1 VAVTS
6 NANAFERASRVLVGG
21 VNSPVRSFNSVGGTP
36 IFIDHGKGSHITDVE
51 GRSYVDY
58 IQSYGAIILGH
69 ADDRI
74 TEVIAHSA
82 ERGTTFGAPTLG
94 EVVLAER
101 LVAKVPGVE
110 MVRLTSSGTEATMTS
125 IRLARGFTNRQ
136 KIIKFE
142 GCYHG
147 HVDSLLAEAG
157 SGAAV
162 LGVPS
167 TAGVSEQAVSDT
179 LVYPY
184 NTVPEIDE
192 SIAAV
197 IVEPIAANMGLI
209 LPDPGFLAELRSRTS
224 QVGALLIFDE
234 VITGFRVA
242 QGGASALFG
251 ITPDLWCY
259 GKVIGGGFPIGA
271 VAGPTR
277 IMEQLAPLGPVYQA
291 GTLSGNPVA
300 TAAGAAVMSLLEDA
314 SYLQLEGRAQLLAE
328 GLAKVIA
335 DNDVAVQLPHIG
347 GLLGIFFASEPVT
360 NFAQARASVASGFYP
375 KFFHAMLKRGVA
387 LAPGP
392 YEILFPGLAHTV
404 DDVERTIDIASG
416 ATAEARDTWHK
427 EG

>member
-1 VAVTS
+1 MGVTT
-6 NANAFERASRVLVGG
+6 NAEAFRRAGAVLVGG

-69 ADDRI
+69 ADSRI
-74 TEVIAHSA
+74 TEIATRA
-82 ERGTTFGAPTLG
+82 TERGTTFGTPTLG
-94 EVVLAER
+94 EVELAER
-101 LVAKVPGVE
+101 IVAKVPGVE
-110 MVRLTSSGTEATMTS
+110 MVRLTSSGTEATMTA
-125 IRLARGFTNRQ
+125 IRLARGVTRRQ

-157 SGAAV
+157 SGAAA

-167 TAGVSEQAVSDT
+167 TAGVGNHAVSDT

-184 NTVPEIDE
+184 NTIPDIDE

-209 LPDPGFLAELRSRTS
+209 PPDPGFLAELRART
-224 QVGALLIFDE
+224 QKAGGLLIFDE

-242 QGGASALFG
+242 LAGASSLFD
-251 ITPDLWCY
+251 IKPDLWCY

-271 VAGPTR
+271 IAGPSH
-277 IMEQLAPLGPVYQA
+277 IMTSLAPLGPVYQA

-300 TAAGAAVMSLLEDA
+300 TAAGEAVLSLLDET

-328 GLAKVIA
+328 GLAKVIGQA
-335 DNDVAVQLPHIG
+335 DVDVQLPRIG
-347 GLLGIFFASEPVT
+347 GLLGIYFASDPIT
-360 NFAQARASVASGFYP
+360 NFVEAKRSVETGFYP
-375 KFFHAMLKRGVA
+375 KFFHAMLKRGIA

-404 DDVERTIDIASG
+404 DDIERTIDIAS
-416 ATAEARDTWHK
+416 AAAAEARDAWHSRV
-427 EG
+427 